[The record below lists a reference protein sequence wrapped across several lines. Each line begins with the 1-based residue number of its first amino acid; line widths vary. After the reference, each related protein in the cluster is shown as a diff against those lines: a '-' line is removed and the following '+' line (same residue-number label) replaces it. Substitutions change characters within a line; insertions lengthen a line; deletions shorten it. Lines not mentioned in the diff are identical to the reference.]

1 MPRRVA
7 HGGFVLYTWRTWH
20 GMACMNASRN
30 TYSKWDWSGG
40 IITLFGWWL
49 PSTGSTVDT
58 NAPASAKALLGVA
71 RSIAAAAAM
80 RCRDAR
86 CEACRDARCEACLG
100 RKRTPVTREVA
111 VELVHEAGV
120 VVMLLRADHVRGLV
134 VAIALRASRALK
146 RALRSQ
152 GP

>member
-1 MPRRVA
+1 MA
-7 HGGFVLYTWRTWH
+7 WH
-20 GMACMNASRN
+20 GMAWHGMAWHGINASRN

-71 RSIAAAAAM
+71 RIIAAAAAM